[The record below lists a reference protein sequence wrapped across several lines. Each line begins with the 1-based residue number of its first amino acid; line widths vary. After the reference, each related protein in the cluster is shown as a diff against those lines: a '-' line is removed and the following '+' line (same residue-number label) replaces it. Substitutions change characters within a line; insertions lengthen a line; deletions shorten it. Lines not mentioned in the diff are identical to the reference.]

1 MLNKIIMQGRLTK
14 DPVEKQSENGKSVFL
29 FSLANNRGKGREPL
43 YIDCKAFGKTGETI
57 LKYLEKGIECIV
69 TGELAVYHGEKRDYW
84 SISVQSF
91 EFCGAVK
98 SAAGESAK
106 PDEKPKPEPA
116 KDEENKPLEYD
127 DVPF

>member
-14 DPVEKQSENGKSVFL
+14 NPEEKQSKNGKTVVL
-29 FSLANNRGKGREPL
+29 FSLANNRGKDREPL

-57 LKYLEKGIECIV
+57 LKYLQKGTECIV
-69 TGELAVYHGEKRDYW
+69 SGELAVYHGEKRDFW
-84 SISVQSF
+84 NIDVQSF

-106 PDEKPKPEPA
+106 QDKRPDPV
-116 KDEENKPLEYD
+116 KDD
-127 DVPF
+127 DDLPY